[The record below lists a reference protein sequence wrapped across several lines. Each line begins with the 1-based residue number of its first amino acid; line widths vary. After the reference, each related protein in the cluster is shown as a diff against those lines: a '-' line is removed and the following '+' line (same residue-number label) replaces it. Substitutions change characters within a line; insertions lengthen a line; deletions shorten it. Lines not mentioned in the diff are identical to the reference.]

1 MANSKYEYVKTYEKS
16 DILLPLTYI
25 VVRIDGRGF
34 HKYVHQ
40 STPDP
45 GVESCLSEFCRFSS
59 KYGFKKPNDR
69 RALDLMN
76 AAATGVLKE
85 LSDICFAYGF
95 SDEFR

>member
-1 MANSKYEYVKTYEKS
+1 MANSKYEYVKTFEKS
-16 DILLPLTYI
+16 ETLLPSTYI

-34 HKYVHQ
+34 HK
-40 STPDP
+40 
-45 GVESCLSEFCRFSS
+45 FSS
-59 KYGFKKPNDR
+59 KYGFEKPNDR

-85 LSDICFAYGF
+85 LPDICFAYGL